1 MLSVIQNFIL
11 CALQNIFLCILK
23 SLGILCKLLQNH
35 TEEKHDVE
43 NATTMGSV
51 SYRRLLDSCTGNP
64 YNHTFIEKNV
74 IVLWSILT
82 MY

>member
-35 TEEKHDVE
+35 TEDVE